1 LLIGSDETKNDE
13 IKSPP
18 IWLHQLVLWCLS
30 EAQPNSLYKWS
41 WATNWFCLQPPAP
54 EFVIIIGIDMRKK
67 KWKNVSW
74 QFLPPHQHMQDH
86 EQGQMIIQ
94 CSDTGEIYLFTTI
107 WCVHP
112 CKIWTIYLPSFIPHS
127 MYLIWFPYSITPHRG
142 GWKM

>member
-74 QFLPPHQHMQDH
+74 QFLPPPPTTNTCRIMSRDRWLYSAVTQVKSIYSQLFGVYTPAKFEPFICQVSYH
-86 EQGQMIIQ
+86 IQ
-94 CSDTGEIYLFTTI
+94 CI
-107 WCVHP
+107 
-112 CKIWTIYLPSFIPHS
+112 
-127 MYLIWFPYSITPHRG
+127 
-142 GWKM
+142 